1 MAKLKPIAFTVGIML
16 LIGAALCL
24 YFSLRNLSSIRPAS
38 AYDTPEDA
46 LEPYGWQF
54 EEYCDEELDDFIAPP
69 AEIRKLGI
77 KIKQV
82 KYYTSHDEEIKIFIC
97 YDEVRNI
104 FFIGNVEN
112 KEIDL
117 YAIYRTGTEDVFLQE
132 ENTH

>member
-1 MAKLKPIAFTVGIML
+1 MAPDSEK
-16 LIGAALCL
+16 
-24 YFSLRNLSSIRPAS
+24 
-38 AYDTPEDA
+38 
-46 LEPYGWQF
+46 
-54 EEYCDEELDDFIAPP
+54 
-69 AEIRKLGI
+69 
-77 KIKQV
+77 
-82 KYYTSHDEEIKIFIC
+82 FIC

>member
-1 MAKLKPIAFTVGIML
+1 MTKNWMTL
-16 LIGAALCL
+16 LLH
-24 YFSLRNLSSIRPAS
+24 
-38 AYDTPEDA
+38 
-46 LEPYGWQF
+46 Q
-54 EEYCDEELDDFIAPP
+54 
-69 AEIRKLGI
+69 IRKLGI